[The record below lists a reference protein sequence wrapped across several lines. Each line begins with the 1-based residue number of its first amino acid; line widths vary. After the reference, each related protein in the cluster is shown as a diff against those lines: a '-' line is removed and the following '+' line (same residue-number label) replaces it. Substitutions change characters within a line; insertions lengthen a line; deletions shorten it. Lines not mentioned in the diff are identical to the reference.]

1 MSFMKKHNFY
11 AGPSILP
18 QYTLDKAI
26 EGIKDFAGTGLSVL
40 EISHRSKEFV
50 ACVSDTIALF
60 KELLEIPAGYQV
72 IFLGGGASLQFA
84 MVPMNMLEKK
94 AAYLNT
100 GEWAGKAL
108 KEAKL
113 FGEVVEVAS
122 SKEKLFNY
130 IPKNYSIPSDAD
142 YFHITTNNTIYGTEL
157 KKDLDV
163 KIPLVADMSS
173 DIFSRPVDVSKYS
186 LIYGGAQK
194 NLAPAGMAFVIIKE
208 DVLGKVTRPL
218 PSMLDYRVHIKGE
231 TMFNTP
237 PVFTI
242 FAAQQTLTWLKNLGG
257 VRAIQ
262 KKNIEKAK
270 ILYDE
275 IERNKLFVPT
285 IADPEDRSLMNI
297 CFVMKPEYKDLEKP
311 FADFA
316 KSKGILGIEGHRSTG
331 GFRASTYNALPK
343 ESIEALVNTMKEF
356 ESKN

>member
-1 MSFMKKHNFY
+1 MKKHNFY

-18 QYTLDKAI
+18 QYTIDKTI
-26 EGIKDFAGTGLSVL
+26 EGIKEFAGTGLSLL

-50 ACVSDTIALF
+50 ACINDTMSLF
-60 KELLEIPAGYQV
+60 KELLDIPAGYKV
-72 IFLGGGASLQFA
+72 LFLGGGASMQFA
-84 MVPMNMLEKK
+84 MVPMNLLNKK
-94 AAYLNT
+94 AGYMNT

-108 KEAKL
+108 KEARL
-113 FGEVVEVAS
+113 FGEVIEVAS
-122 SKEKLFNY
+122 SKDKLFNF
-130 IPKNYSIPSDAD
+130 IPKKYSVPADAD

-157 KKDLDV
+157 KKDIDV
-163 KIPLVADMSS
+163 KVPLVADMSS

-194 NLAPAGMAFVIIKE
+194 NLAPAGLTFVIVKE
-208 DVLGKVTRPL
+208 DILGKVSRPI

-231 TMFNTP
+231 SMFNTP
-237 PVFTI
+237 PVFAI

-257 VRAIQ
+257 VKAIQ
-262 KKNIEKAK
+262 KKNIEKAT

-275 IERNKLFVPT
+275 IERNKLFMST

-297 CFVMKPEYKDLEKP
+297 CFVMTPEYKELEKP

-316 KSKGILGIEGHRSTG
+316 KSKGMLGIEGHRSVG
-331 GFRASTYNALPK
+331 GFRASTYNALAK
-343 ESIEALVNTMKEF
+343 ESVEALVSAMKEF

>member
-1 MSFMKKHNFY
+1 MKKHNFY

-18 QYTLDKAI
+18 QYTIDKSI
-26 EGIKDFAGTGLSVL
+26 EGIKDFAGTGLSIL

-50 ACVSDTIALF
+50 ACINDTIALF

-72 IFLGGGASLQFA
+72 LFLGGGASLQFA
-84 MVPMNMLEKK
+84 MVPMNMLNKK

-100 GEWAGKAL
+100 GEWASKAL

-130 IPKNYSIPSDAD
+130 IPKNYIIPADAD
-142 YFHITTNNTIYGTEL
+142 YFHITTNNTIYGTEI

-173 DIFSRPVDVSKYS
+173 DIFSRPVDISKYS

-194 NLAPAGMAFVIIKE
+194 NLAPAGMAFVVVKE
-208 DVLGKVTRPL
+208 DVLGKVSRPI

-231 TMFNTP
+231 SMFNTP
-237 PVFTI
+237 PVFTV
-242 FAAQQTLTWLKNLGG
+242 FAAQQTLTWLKNIGG
-257 VRAIQ
+257 VKAVQ

-275 IERNKLFVPT
+275 IDRNRLFKPT

-311 FADFA
+311 FAEFA
-316 KSKGILGIEGHRSTG
+316 KSKGMLGIEGHRSVG

-343 ESIEALVNTMKEF
+343 ESIEALVSTMKEF
-356 ESKN
+356 ELKN

>member
-1 MSFMKKHNFY
+1 MKKHNFY

-18 QYTLDKAI
+18 QYTIDKSI
-26 EGIKDFAGTGLSVL
+26 EGIKDFAGTGLSIL

-50 ACVSDTIALF
+50 ACINDTIALF
-60 KELLEIPAGYQV
+60 KELLDIPAGYHV
-72 IFLGGGASLQFA
+72 VFLGGGASLQFA
-84 MVPMNMLEKK
+84 MVPMNMLIRK

-100 GEWAGKAL
+100 GEWASKAL

-113 FGEVVEVAS
+113 FGEVAEVAS

-130 IPKNYSIPSDAD
+130 IPKNYTIPSDAD
-142 YFHITTNNTIYGTEL
+142 YFHVTTNNTIYGTEL
-157 KKDLDV
+157 KKDPDV

-194 NLAPAGMAFVIIKE
+194 NLAPAGMAFVIVKE
-208 DVLGKVTRPL
+208 DVLGKVTRPI

-231 TMFNTP
+231 SMFNTP
-237 PVFTI
+237 PVFTV

-275 IERNKLFVPT
+275 IDRNKLFMPT

-297 CFVMKPEYKDLEKP
+297 CFIMKPEYKELEKP
-311 FADFA
+311 FAEYA
-316 KSKGILGIEGHRSTG
+316 KSKGILGIEGHRSVG

-343 ESIEALVNTMKEF
+343 ESVEALVNVMKEF
-356 ESKN
+356 ESNN

>member
-1 MSFMKKHNFY
+1 MKKHNFY

-18 QYTLDKAI
+18 QYTLDKTI
-26 EGIKDFAGTGLSVL
+26 EGIKDFAGTGLSIL

-50 ACVSDTIALF
+50 ACMNDTISLF
-60 KELLEIPAGYQV
+60 KELLEIPSGYQV

-84 MVPMNMLEKK
+84 MVPMNLMNKK

-100 GEWAGKAL
+100 GEWASKAL

-113 FGEVVEVAS
+113 FGEAVEVAS
-122 SKEKLFNY
+122 SREKMFNY
-130 IPKNYSIPSDAD
+130 IPKNYTIPDDAE

-173 DIFSRPVDVSKYS
+173 DIFSRPIDVSKYS

-208 DVLGKVTRPL
+208 DILGKVTRPI

-231 TMFNTP
+231 SMFNTP
-237 PVFTI
+237 PVFTV

-257 VRAIQ
+257 IKAIQ

-275 IERNKLFVPT
+275 IDRNKLFVTT
-285 IADPEDRSLMNI
+285 INDPEDRSLMNI
-297 CFVMKPEYKDLEKP
+297 CFVMAPAYKDLEKP
-311 FADFA
+311 FSDFA
-316 KSKGILGIEGHRSTG
+316 RSKGMLGIEGHRSTG

-343 ESIEALVNTMKEF
+343 ESVEALVSAMKEF